1 MLIPL
6 TLTSRVKEIPLLKVE
21 SLDDILEELV
31 AAIPESVDATPII
44 YSPSL
49 SYNDP
54 PTFEDFIG
62 QDSPKEVLIIIV
74 EAALK
79 RGEYIPNILLTGMF
93 GHGKTTLAKLIAT
106 KLKVNTRLIDGV
118 LSETL
123 FKNPNPNMIYI
134 IDEIHNIPPV
144 VADSLNILLDSKQ
157 LHIIGCTTSPG
168 KLSAPFRSR
177 FRQMYLEEYTE
188 IHIKQILSR
197 ASNRAKIDITD
208 NSLNLLSSRAK
219 LNPRNALTLLDFV
232 KESAIVKEI
241 EQISEDLIHSSLKS
255 LKVDDLGLTE
265 IDRVYLNALNY
276 TKPVGLRHISS
287 VLSLDIVT
295 IEEQVEPF
303 LLKIGLIERTARGRL
318 RLFSE

>member
-1 MLIPL
+1 
-6 TLTSRVKEIPLLKVE
+6 
-21 SLDDILEELV
+21 
-31 AAIPESVDATPII
+31 
-44 YSPSL
+44 
-49 SYNDP
+49 
-54 PTFEDFIG
+54 
-62 QDSPKEVLIIIV
+62 
-74 EAALK
+74 
-79 RGEYIPNILLTGMF
+79 
-93 GHGKTTLAKLIAT
+93 
-106 KLKVNTRLIDGV
+106 
-118 LSETL
+118 
-123 FKNPNPNMIYI
+123 
-134 IDEIHNIPPV
+134 
-144 VADSLNILLDSKQ
+144 
-157 LHIIGCTTSPG
+157 
-168 KLSAPFRSR
+168 
-177 FRQMYLEEYTE
+177 MYLEEYTE

-219 LNPRNALTLLDFV
+219 LNPRTALTLLDFV